1 MTRFRSAVVAF
12 CVGAC
17 LAAGEAG
24 GYRLVRDFF
33 HPPPGLKLGAVSGV
47 ATDAADNLYVL
58 HRGDPKR
65 PLLVFDREGAFVRS
79 FGDGLFTSTHGL
91 RIDRVGNV
99 CTTDNA
105 DHTVRVFS

>member
-1 MTRFRSAVVAF
+1 MRPLTPSLSPANRGEGARPALPPRCSAPHAGDFRCGRTGSMTRFRSAVVAL

-33 HPPPGLKLGAVSGV
+33 HPPPDLKLGAVSGV

-58 HRGDPKR
+58 HRGDPAR
-65 PLLVFDREGAFVRS
+65 PLLVFDK
-79 FGDGLFTSTHGL
+79 
-91 RIDRVGNV
+91 
-99 CTTDNA
+99 
-105 DHTVRVFS
+105 